1 MTIKPE
7 VSDIQIDKIGL
18 KVGLEVHQQ
27 LATGTKLFCNCS
39 SIESTDYPLKFVRKL
54 RIARSE
60 LGELDPS
67 ALFESSKQ
75 KTILYYANPESSCLV
90 EQDEEPPHDLSRGS
104 KETALIMASAL
115 KTNIFNE
122 IYVMRKLV
130 IDGSN
135 TSGFQRTMLIGLGG
149 GLEVDGKNVGV
160 QSICL
165 EEDAAKLLNDSVDFR
180 EYTLDRLGI
189 PLVEIALEPV
199 SGTPEEI
206 KKIALTLGR
215 LLRATKRVQ
224 RGLGS
229 IRQDVNVSIEGGGIV
244 EVKGVQKL
252 DQLEKV
258 VEYEAKRQHGLK
270 IIADK
275 LKVLDIERIAKERDV
290 KDVTEAFR
298 NCKSKTIQKALVN
311 GAVVKAIKVKNFSGI
326 FGFEPYSGIR
336 LGKQLGELVRFF
348 GLGGVFHSDELPDYG
363 IEEAEVQQVKKILES
378 QQNDGFLILAGE
390 PKKLDIVIESIIKR
404 IEDAKIGVPA
414 ETRVATVTGETVYL
428 RPKPG
433 ASRMYPETDIP
444 PIIVTN
450 NELEEAKK
458 KIPKSWE
465 ESILEL
471 QKQYEMNPQLALQ
484 IFDSEYL
491 DLFESICKDKRIS
504 PNFVS
509 SVLSGTI
516 TNLERRGLDSKL
528 LKNSDISKAFGFL
541 TERKIA
547 KESLEIIFESI
558 MNKTASSIEDA
569 IQKNAISAVED
580 SDLNSILDELVLS
593 NIKIIEQQ
601 GLRSIGPLM
610 GLAMKNLRGKVDGE
624 KINQLLEE
632 KIKSRIDT
640 ISKGK

>member
-1 MTIKPE
+1 MSE
-7 VSDIQIDKIGL
+7 IQINSIGL

-39 SIESTDYPLKFVRKL
+39 LIESTEYPLKFVRRL
-54 RIARSE
+54 RISRSE
-60 LGELDPS
+60 LGEFDPS

-90 EQDEEPPHDLSRGS
+90 EQDEEPPHDLSPSS

-115 KTNIFNE
+115 RTDIFNE

-149 GLEVDGKNVGV
+149 SLEVDGKNVGV

-165 EEDAAKLLNDSVDFR
+165 EEDAAKLLNDSFNFR

-275 LKVLDIERIAKERDV
+275 LKGLDTERIAKERDV
-290 KDVTEAFR
+290 KDVTGAFR
-298 NCKSKTIQKALVN
+298 NCKSKTIQKALVD
-311 GAVVKAIKVKNFSGI
+311 GAAVKAIKVKNFSGI
-326 FGFEPYSGIR
+326 FGFEPYPGIR

-348 GLGGVFHSDELPDYG
+348 GLGGIFHSDELPNYG
-363 IEEAEVQQVKKILES
+363 IEETEIQQVKKILES

-414 ETRVATVTGETVYL
+414 ETRAATITGETVYL
-428 RPKPG
+428 RPRPG

-444 PIIVTN
+444 PIMITN

-458 KIPKSWE
+458 KIPRSWE

-471 QKQYEMNPQLALQ
+471 QRQYELNSQLALQ

-491 DLFESICKDKRIS
+491 DLFETICKDKRIS

-516 TNLERRGLDSKL
+516 TNLERRGLDSRL
-528 LKNSDISKAFGFL
+528 LKDSDISKAFGFL
-541 TERKIA
+541 AEGRIA
-547 KESLEIIFESI
+547 KESLEIIFESM

-569 IQKNAISAVED
+569 IQKNAINTIED
-580 SDLNSILDELVLS
+580 GDLNNILDELVLS

-610 GLAMKNLRGKVDGE
+610 GLAMKNLRGKVDGQ
-624 KINQLLEE
+624 KINQLLEA
-632 KIKSRIDT
+632 KIKSRIS
-640 ISKGK
+640 ISSE

>member
-1 MTIKPE
+1 MTIKSE

-18 KVGLEVHQQ
+18 RVGLEVHQQ

-54 RIARSE
+54 RLARSE
-60 LGELDPS
+60 LGEFDPS

-90 EQDEEPPHDLSRGS
+90 EQDEEPPHDLSPGS

-149 GLEVDGKNVGV
+149 SLEVDGKNVGV

-275 LKVLDIERIAKERDV
+275 LKVLDTERIAKERDV
-290 KDVTEAFR
+290 KDVTDAFR
-298 NCKSKTIQKALVN
+298 NCKSKAIQKALVD

-348 GLGGVFHSDELPDYG
+348 GLGGVFHSDELPNYG
-363 IEEAEVQQVKKILES
+363 IEETEIQQVKKILES

-390 PKKLDIVIESIIKR
+390 SKKLDIVIESIIKR

-414 ETRVATVTGETVYL
+414 ETRVATVIGETVYL
-428 RPKPG
+428 RPRPG

-471 QKQYEMNPQLALQ
+471 QKQYELNSQLALQ

-491 DLFESICKDKRIS
+491 DLFEFICKDKRIS

-516 TNLERRGLDSKL
+516 TNLERRGLNSKL
-528 LKNSDISKAFGFL
+528 LKNSDISKAFEFL
-541 TERKIA
+541 AEGRIA
-547 KESLEIIFESI
+547 KESLEIIFESV
-558 MNKTASSIEDA
+558 MNKTSSSIEDA

-580 SDLNSILDELVLS
+580 SDLNNILDELVLS

-610 GLAMKNLRGKVDGE
+610 GLAMKNLRGKVDGQ
-624 KINQLLEE
+624 KINQLLEA
-632 KIKSRIDT
+632 KIKSQIDI
-640 ISKGK
+640 ISKGR